1 MKWFLNNA
9 NWIFSGV
16 GIVVFTGLGYLVK
29 RFLGTQAQG
38 QQQKADPGAIAIQAG
53 RDVQVGQNNHQRS
66 P

>member
-1 MKWFLNNA
+1 MKWLLNNA
-9 NWIFSGV
+9 NWIFSGI

-29 RFLGTQAQG
+29 RFLSTEAES
-38 QQQKADPGAIAIQAG
+38 QQQKADHGAVAIQAG

>member
-1 MKWFLNNA
+1 MKWLMDNA

-29 RFLGTQAQG
+29 RLLGKDAQG
-38 QQQKADPGAIAIQAG
+38 QQQKADRGSVAIQAG
-53 RDVQVGQNNHQRS
+53 RDVQVGQSNDQRS